1 MAYPATLP
9 VYVDIDEN
17 SRPMATISLC
27 TYVNAITQQQSGGS
41 TFAIAVPDQSTS
53 STAGK
58 APNAALIYIN
68 ASIAAMNA
76 TITRASLGTTPGVL
90 WGGLDYSAFQPA
102 LNAAITLATAVKVA
116 LGG

>member
-9 VYVDIDEN
+9 VFVDIDEN
-17 SRPMATISLC
+17 SRPMATIALC
-27 TYVNAITQQQSGGS
+27 TYVNAITQQQSGGT
-41 TFAIAVPDQSTS
+41 TFAISVPDQSTS
-53 STAGK
+53 GAGK
-58 APNAALIYIN
+58 APGAGLSYIN

-90 WGGLDYSAFQPA
+90 WSGLDYSAYQPA